1 MTIRILV
8 ADDHQI
14 VRKGLVMLLESEPD
28 MEVVAEVGNG
38 RDAVRVAKDLKP
50 DVVVM
55 DIVMP
60 DMGGIEASSRITSS
74 VDSAIVALSMHSDRH
89 FVIEMFRSGA
99 TGFLLKDCA
108 TDELVR
114 AIKTVVSGQRYVG
127 PSITNVSGLTLASLI
142 HHKDNK
148 NRLFSNLTKREKE
161 VLQLIAEGCS
171 NREIAKRLDLSV
183 KTIENHRQN
192 VMNKLNL
199 HSIADLTKYA
209 IRSGLTGTEF

>member
-28 MEVVAEVGNG
+28 MEVVAEVANG
-38 RDAVRVAKDLKP
+38 RDAVNVAKEMKP

-60 DMGGIEASSRITSS
+60 DMGGIEASSRITSC
-74 VDSAIVALSMHSDRH
+74 VGSAIVALSMHSDRH
-89 FVIEMFRSGA
+89 FMIEMFRSGA

-114 AIKTVVSGQRYVG
+114 AIKTVVSGHKYVG
-127 PSITNVSGLTLASLI
+127 PSITSVSGLTLASLV
-142 HHKDNK
+142 HYTE
-148 NRLFSNLTKREKE
+148 NRDKLNNILTKRERE

-171 NREIAKRLDLSV
+171 NREIARRLELSV